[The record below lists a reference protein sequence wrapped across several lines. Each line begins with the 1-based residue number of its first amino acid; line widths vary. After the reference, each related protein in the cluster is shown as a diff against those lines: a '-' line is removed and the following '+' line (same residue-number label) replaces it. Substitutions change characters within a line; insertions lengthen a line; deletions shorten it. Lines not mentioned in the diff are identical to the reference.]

1 MARHKLRIAMKQAV
15 AMPCRKFGKLDWN
28 ASVLGFGCMRLP
40 TVDGNPYGPN
50 IHEAEAARMI
60 RHALDQGVNYFDT
73 AYIYHDGN
81 SEIVLGRALRGYRD
95 RVKIATKSPVWLI
108 QKEADFDR
116 ILNEQL
122 SRLQTD
128 HIDFYL
134 LHALDKSRWG
144 EIVLKYKLLEKAEAA
159 LGDGRIRHLGFS
171 FHDNYESFP
180 EIVNGYDRWT
190 FCQIQY
196 NYMDTENQAG
206 IKGLKLAAAK
216 GLAVVIMEPLL
227 GGRLAHPPPVIRQV
241 IERAGVKRSP
251 VDWALQWLWNQP
263 EVSVVLSGMSNM
275 EQVEA
280 NLESASRA
288 RTHSFQAADMELIA
302 ALRQKYQERA
312 AIPCTKC
319 QYCMPCPNG
328 VNIPANFEIYNE
340 AFLHED
346 IPGARF
352 KYQVFIPETARA
364 NVCAACHDCEDH
376 CPQKIPISEWM
387 PKVHALLGAA

>member
-1 MARHKLRIAMKQAV
+1 MAMQF
-15 AMPCRKFGKLDWN
+15 RKFGKLDWN

-40 TVDGNPYGPN
+40 TVDGDPHGPN
-50 IHEAEAARMI
+50 INEAEAIRMI
-60 RHALDQGVNYFDT
+60 RRATEGGVNYFDT
-73 AYIYHDGN
+73 AYVYHEGN
-81 SEIVLGRALRGYRD
+81 SEAVLGKALRGQRD
-95 RVKIATKSPVWLI
+95 VVKIATKCPVWMI
-108 QKEADFDR
+108 QKESDFDR
-116 ILNEQL
+116 FLNEQL
-122 SRLQTD
+122 SRLQTH

-134 LHALDKSRWG
+134 LHALNKDRWS
-144 EIVLKYKLLEKAEAA
+144 EIVLKHKLLERAEAA
-159 LGDGRIRHLGFS
+159 IGDGRIRHLGFS

-180 EIVNGYDRWT
+180 DIINGCELWT

-206 IKGLKLAAAK
+206 TKGLKLAAAH

-227 GGRLAHPPPVIRQV
+227 GGRLARPPSSIRQV

-251 VDWALQWLWNQP
+251 ADWALQWLWDQP

-275 EQVEA
+275 DQVEA

-288 RTHSFQAADMELIA
+288 RSHSFQAADLELIA
-302 ALRQKYQERA
+302 DLQQKYRERS

-319 QYCMPCPNG
+319 NYCMPCPIG
-328 VNIPANFEIYNE
+328 VNIPGIFEIYNE

-346 IPGARF
+346 IPMARF
-352 KYQVFIPETARA
+352 KYQIFVPEPARA
-364 NVCAACHDCEDH
+364 SACVACHDCEDD